1 MKLKTK
7 IIAGI
12 ATILLPIGIAFIAS
26 GSSSAATLSAFG
38 LSALIAIG
46 VAFWLIQASIPPAD
60 LLSSAQEIGQ
70 GKLHQRLPNSVD
82 AAWGVLIVSLN
93 QALDRV
99 QQQSTLLNQGS
110 DTVQKNAEQIQLAM
124 QRFSASVNSQSE
136 IASAAGL
143 ELESLGQAL
152 GTIDENASHAVAQ
165 ADKCMTNT
173 QNGNESVSRLMGGID
188 EVDSAVGV
196 IAQAVNE
203 FMSSMQTITAMTS
216 QVKDIADQTNLL
228 ALNAA
233 IEAARAGEQGRG
245 FAVVAD
251 EVRKLAEKSAQAAR
265 EIDEVTKLVGQ
276 QSSTLD
282 STITAGREHLAASME
297 SLEEVAEALAC
308 SRGAVV
314 GERDLIAG
322 IAQTAHSQKQA
333 SASIAQRTES
343 IVQMATS
350 AGEAMDAA
358 SRTTQE
364 LCAIVSEMQ
373 TAVAQSKLA

>member
-1 MKLKTK
+1 MQLKTK

-12 ATILLPIGIAFIAS
+12 STILLPVGIALIAS
-26 GSSSAATLSAFG
+26 GSNSFATLFAFG
-38 LSALIAIG
+38 LSALLAVG
-46 VAFWLIQASIPPAD
+46 VAFWLIQASLPPAD
-60 LLSSAQEIGQ
+60 LLTSAQEIAQ
-70 GKLHQRLPNSVD
+70 GALHKRLPDSTQG
-82 AAWGVLIVSLN
+82 AWRVLVTTLN
-93 QALDRV
+93 QALEQV
-99 QQQSTLLNQGS
+99 QQQSTQLSQRAGA
-110 DTVQKNAEQIQLAM
+110 VQHSAEQIQQALR
-124 QRFSASVNSQSE
+124 RFSASTNSQAQ
-136 IASAAGL
+136 IAAEAGQ
-143 ELESLGQAL
+143 ELDSLSQAL
-152 GTIDENASHAVAQ
+152 GSIDENASHAVEQ
-165 ADKCMTNT
+165 ADQCMVNT

-188 EVDSAVGV
+188 EVDSAVNV
-196 IAQAVNE
+196 IAQAVTE
-203 FMSSMQTITAMTS
+203 FMSSMQTITAMTG

-282 STITAGREHLAASME
+282 STITAGRAHLASSME

-322 IAQTAHSQKQA
+322 IAQTAHSQKQT
-333 SASIAQRTES
+333 SHSLAQRTES
-343 IVQMATS
+343 IVQLAKTT
-350 AGEAMDAA
+350 AEALDETA
-358 SRTTQE
+358 RTAQD
-364 LCAIVSEMQ
+364 LGAIVSEMH
-373 TAVAQSKLA
+373 AARSQSKLA